1 MSPQNDKIENSFA
14 STKCS
19 YVTHL
24 NSFFVSARL
33 RNLLVENTEPRRHRV
48 YRGSELA

>member
-19 YVTHL
+19 YVTYL
-24 NSFFVSARL
+24 NSFFIGARL
-33 RNLLVENTEPRRHRV
+33 RNLLVENTELRRRRV